1 MNDNEGTMPQQ
12 IAHLEAMAA
21 RMRILLEPTAHEI
34 HNTARLI
41 RMLASP
47 GESQYSSS

>member
-21 RMRILLEPTAHEI
+21 RMRIL
-34 HNTARLI
+34 ARAN
-41 RMLASP
+41 RPRNS
-47 GESQYSSS
+47 